1 MSQSTYNHRQIA
13 GTSALGV
20 LRRVFPRV
28 FGEVG
33 GIGIQKQTP
42 FHANVMG

>member
-1 MSQSTYNHRQIA
+1 MSQSTYNHGQLA

-28 FGEVG
+28 FGDFE
-33 GIGIQKQTP
+33 GICGLESGRFAAI
-42 FHANVMG
+42 VIG